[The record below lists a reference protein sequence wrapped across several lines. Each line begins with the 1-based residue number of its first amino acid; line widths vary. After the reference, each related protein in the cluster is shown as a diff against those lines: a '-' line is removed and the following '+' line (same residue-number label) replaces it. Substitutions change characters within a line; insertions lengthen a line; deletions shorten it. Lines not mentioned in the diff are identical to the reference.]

1 MLLTIDIGNTTVAV
15 GGFQGPELRFVRR
28 LPSDRNM
35 DAAVC
40 AARIRTLLAEEGA
53 APQDVEGAVLS
64 SVVPSLTQVAVQAAE
79 ASGLVSQ
86 GDLVVV
92 TAGVPVGVSGTT
104 NMIRVQQV
112 GGALLNAVG
121 VGDRKASGPLCV
133 CRVPEEVAEK
143 FHPGD
148 VLVVPYT
155 TNDLLPYIRQAV
167 TNPAYSTEEIAG
179 LLQAR
184 CEKLTD
190 IPEKLDFFDALP
202 DYDPELFTNKKS
214 KTNPEVSKAML
225 EAAIPMLEGLE
236 AWTTEQIHD
245 GLVDLAEKTTREFSL
260 RETELMG
267 EIAIG
272 AGETQSMSFLSRAMV
287 SFRERYP
294 KVTFR
299 IFSAT
304 ADDVKERLD
313 TGLLDMGLLT
323 EPVDVGRYAFCRM
336 KERDRWGVLV
346 RLDSPLAGLDSVT
359 PDDLEQVPL
368 IISVRERVQRE
379 LANWFGDRWE
389 RLQIAA
395 SFNLILNAANM
406 VRYGVGTALSFD
418 LNFSFDDLRFI
429 PLSPTMDTGTVLV
442 WKKDQVLTPAVE
454 AFHQHIKNVQ

>member
-1 MLLTIDIGNTTVAV
+1 MELRVLKYFLAVAREENITKAAALLHLTQPTLSRQLMQLEEELRVQLFRRSRYHIELTEDGMLL
-15 GGFQGPELRFVRR
+15 RR
-28 LPSDRNM
+28 R
-35 DAAVC
+35 AQ
-40 AARIRTLLAEEGA
+40 E
-53 APQDVEGAVLS
+53 
-64 SVVPSLTQVAVQAAE
+64 
-79 ASGLVSQ
+79 
-86 GDLVVV
+86 
-92 TAGVPVGVSGTT
+92 
-104 NMIRVQQV
+104 
-112 GGALLNAVG
+112 
-121 VGDRKASGPLCV
+121 
-133 CRVPEEVAEK
+133 
-143 FHPGD
+143 
-148 VLVVPYT
+148 
-155 TNDLLPYIRQAV
+155 
-167 TNPAYSTEEIAG
+167 
-179 LLQAR
+179 
-184 CEKLTD
+184 
-190 IPEKLDFFDALP
+190 
-202 DYDPELFTNKKS
+202 
-214 KTNPEVSKAML
+214 
-225 EAAIPMLEGLE
+225 
-236 AWTTEQIHD
+236 
-245 GLVDLAEKTTREFSL
+245 LVDLAEKTTREFTM

-272 AGETQSMSFLSRAMV
+272 AGETRSMSFLSRAMV

-368 IISVRERVQRE
+368 IISGRERVQRE
-379 LANWFGDRWE
+379 VANWFGDRWE

-442 WKKDQVLTPAVE
+442 WKKDLVLTPVVE

>member
-1 MLLTIDIGNTTVAV
+1 MELRVLKYFLAVAREENITKAAALLHLTQPTISRQLMQLEEELGVQLFRRSRYHIELTEDGMLL
-15 GGFQGPELRFVRR
+15 RR
-28 LPSDRNM
+28 R
-35 DAAVC
+35 AQ
-40 AARIRTLLAEEGA
+40 E
-53 APQDVEGAVLS
+53 
-64 SVVPSLTQVAVQAAE
+64 
-79 ASGLVSQ
+79 
-86 GDLVVV
+86 
-92 TAGVPVGVSGTT
+92 
-104 NMIRVQQV
+104 
-112 GGALLNAVG
+112 
-121 VGDRKASGPLCV
+121 
-133 CRVPEEVAEK
+133 
-143 FHPGD
+143 
-148 VLVVPYT
+148 
-155 TNDLLPYIRQAV
+155 
-167 TNPAYSTEEIAG
+167 
-179 LLQAR
+179 
-184 CEKLTD
+184 
-190 IPEKLDFFDALP
+190 
-202 DYDPELFTNKKS
+202 
-214 KTNPEVSKAML
+214 
-225 EAAIPMLEGLE
+225 
-236 AWTTEQIHD
+236 
-245 GLVDLAEKTTREFSL
+245 LVDLAEKTTREFTM

-272 AGETQSMSFLSRAMV
+272 AGETRSMSFLSRAMV

-368 IISVRERVQRE
+368 IISGRERVQRE

>member
-1 MLLTIDIGNTTVAV
+1 MELRVLKYFLAVAREENITKAAALLHLTQPTLSRQLMQLEEELRVQLFRRSRYHIELTEDGMLL
-15 GGFQGPELRFVRR
+15 RR
-28 LPSDRNM
+28 R
-35 DAAVC
+35 AQ
-40 AARIRTLLAEEGA
+40 E
-53 APQDVEGAVLS
+53 
-64 SVVPSLTQVAVQAAE
+64 
-79 ASGLVSQ
+79 
-86 GDLVVV
+86 
-92 TAGVPVGVSGTT
+92 
-104 NMIRVQQV
+104 
-112 GGALLNAVG
+112 
-121 VGDRKASGPLCV
+121 
-133 CRVPEEVAEK
+133 
-143 FHPGD
+143 
-148 VLVVPYT
+148 
-155 TNDLLPYIRQAV
+155 
-167 TNPAYSTEEIAG
+167 
-179 LLQAR
+179 
-184 CEKLTD
+184 
-190 IPEKLDFFDALP
+190 
-202 DYDPELFTNKKS
+202 
-214 KTNPEVSKAML
+214 
-225 EAAIPMLEGLE
+225 
-236 AWTTEQIHD
+236 
-245 GLVDLAEKTTREFSL
+245 LVDLAEKTTREFTM

-272 AGETQSMSFLSRAMV
+272 AGETRSMSFLSRAMV

-368 IISVRERVQRE
+368 IISGRERVQRE

-442 WKKDQVLTPAVE
+442 WKKDLVLTPVVE

>member
-1 MLLTIDIGNTTVAV
+1 MELRVLKYFLAVAREENITKAAALLHLTQPTLSRQLMQLEEELRVQLFRRSRYHIELTEDGMLL
-15 GGFQGPELRFVRR
+15 RR
-28 LPSDRNM
+28 R
-35 DAAVC
+35 AQ
-40 AARIRTLLAEEGA
+40 E
-53 APQDVEGAVLS
+53 
-64 SVVPSLTQVAVQAAE
+64 
-79 ASGLVSQ
+79 
-86 GDLVVV
+86 
-92 TAGVPVGVSGTT
+92 
-104 NMIRVQQV
+104 
-112 GGALLNAVG
+112 
-121 VGDRKASGPLCV
+121 
-133 CRVPEEVAEK
+133 
-143 FHPGD
+143 
-148 VLVVPYT
+148 
-155 TNDLLPYIRQAV
+155 
-167 TNPAYSTEEIAG
+167 
-179 LLQAR
+179 
-184 CEKLTD
+184 
-190 IPEKLDFFDALP
+190 
-202 DYDPELFTNKKS
+202 
-214 KTNPEVSKAML
+214 
-225 EAAIPMLEGLE
+225 
-236 AWTTEQIHD
+236 
-245 GLVDLAEKTTREFSL
+245 LVDLAEKTTREFTM

-272 AGETQSMSFLSRAMV
+272 AGETRSMSFLSRAMV

-368 IISVRERVQRE
+368 IISGRERVQRE

-442 WKKDQVLTPAVE
+442 WKKDLVLTPVVE
-454 AFHQHIKNVQ
+454 AFHHHIKNVQ

>member
-1 MLLTIDIGNTTVAV
+1 MELRVLKYFLAVAREENITKATALLHLTQPTLSRQLMQLEEELGVQLFRRSRYHIELTEDGMLL
-15 GGFQGPELRFVRR
+15 RR
-28 LPSDRNM
+28 R
-35 DAAVC
+35 AQ
-40 AARIRTLLAEEGA
+40 E
-53 APQDVEGAVLS
+53 
-64 SVVPSLTQVAVQAAE
+64 
-79 ASGLVSQ
+79 
-86 GDLVVV
+86 
-92 TAGVPVGVSGTT
+92 
-104 NMIRVQQV
+104 
-112 GGALLNAVG
+112 
-121 VGDRKASGPLCV
+121 
-133 CRVPEEVAEK
+133 
-143 FHPGD
+143 
-148 VLVVPYT
+148 
-155 TNDLLPYIRQAV
+155 
-167 TNPAYSTEEIAG
+167 
-179 LLQAR
+179 
-184 CEKLTD
+184 
-190 IPEKLDFFDALP
+190 
-202 DYDPELFTNKKS
+202 
-214 KTNPEVSKAML
+214 
-225 EAAIPMLEGLE
+225 
-236 AWTTEQIHD
+236 
-245 GLVDLAEKTTREFSL
+245 LVDLAEKTTREFTM
-260 RETELMG
+260 RETELMR

-272 AGETQSMSFLSRAMV
+272 AGETRSMSFLSRAMV

-368 IISVRERVQRE
+368 IISGRERVQRE

-442 WKKDQVLTPAVE
+442 WKKDLVLTPVVE

>member
-1 MLLTIDIGNTTVAV
+1 MELRVLKYFLAVAREENITKAAALLHLTQPTLSRQLMQLEEELGVQLFRRSRYHIELTEDGMLL
-15 GGFQGPELRFVRR
+15 RR
-28 LPSDRNM
+28 R
-35 DAAVC
+35 AQ
-40 AARIRTLLAEEGA
+40 E
-53 APQDVEGAVLS
+53 
-64 SVVPSLTQVAVQAAE
+64 
-79 ASGLVSQ
+79 
-86 GDLVVV
+86 
-92 TAGVPVGVSGTT
+92 
-104 NMIRVQQV
+104 
-112 GGALLNAVG
+112 
-121 VGDRKASGPLCV
+121 
-133 CRVPEEVAEK
+133 
-143 FHPGD
+143 
-148 VLVVPYT
+148 
-155 TNDLLPYIRQAV
+155 
-167 TNPAYSTEEIAG
+167 
-179 LLQAR
+179 
-184 CEKLTD
+184 
-190 IPEKLDFFDALP
+190 
-202 DYDPELFTNKKS
+202 
-214 KTNPEVSKAML
+214 
-225 EAAIPMLEGLE
+225 
-236 AWTTEQIHD
+236 
-245 GLVDLAEKTTREFSL
+245 LVDLAEKTTREFTM

-272 AGETQSMSFLSRAMV
+272 AGETRSMSFLSRAMV

-368 IISVRERVQRE
+368 IISGRERVQRE

-406 VRYGVGTALSFD
+406 IRYGVGTALSFD

-442 WKKDQVLTPAVE
+442 WKKDLVLTPVVE

>member
-1 MLLTIDIGNTTVAV
+1 MELRVLKYFLAVAREENITKAAALLHLTQHTLSRQLMQLEEELRVQLFRRSRYHIELTEDGMLL
-15 GGFQGPELRFVRR
+15 RR
-28 LPSDRNM
+28 R
-35 DAAVC
+35 AQ
-40 AARIRTLLAEEGA
+40 E
-53 APQDVEGAVLS
+53 
-64 SVVPSLTQVAVQAAE
+64 
-79 ASGLVSQ
+79 
-86 GDLVVV
+86 
-92 TAGVPVGVSGTT
+92 
-104 NMIRVQQV
+104 
-112 GGALLNAVG
+112 
-121 VGDRKASGPLCV
+121 
-133 CRVPEEVAEK
+133 
-143 FHPGD
+143 
-148 VLVVPYT
+148 
-155 TNDLLPYIRQAV
+155 
-167 TNPAYSTEEIAG
+167 
-179 LLQAR
+179 
-184 CEKLTD
+184 
-190 IPEKLDFFDALP
+190 
-202 DYDPELFTNKKS
+202 
-214 KTNPEVSKAML
+214 
-225 EAAIPMLEGLE
+225 
-236 AWTTEQIHD
+236 
-245 GLVDLAEKTTREFSL
+245 LVDLAEKTTREFTM

-272 AGETQSMSFLSRAMV
+272 AGETRSMSFLSRAMV

-368 IISVRERVQRE
+368 IISGRERVQRE

-442 WKKDQVLTPAVE
+442 WKKDLVLTPVVE

>member
-1 MLLTIDIGNTTVAV
+1 MELRVLKYFLAVAREENITKAAALLHLTQPTLSRQLMQLEEELGVQLFRRSRYHIELTEEGMLL
-15 GGFQGPELRFVRR
+15 RR
-28 LPSDRNM
+28 R
-35 DAAVC
+35 AQ
-40 AARIRTLLAEEGA
+40 E
-53 APQDVEGAVLS
+53 
-64 SVVPSLTQVAVQAAE
+64 
-79 ASGLVSQ
+79 
-86 GDLVVV
+86 
-92 TAGVPVGVSGTT
+92 
-104 NMIRVQQV
+104 
-112 GGALLNAVG
+112 
-121 VGDRKASGPLCV
+121 
-133 CRVPEEVAEK
+133 
-143 FHPGD
+143 
-148 VLVVPYT
+148 
-155 TNDLLPYIRQAV
+155 
-167 TNPAYSTEEIAG
+167 
-179 LLQAR
+179 
-184 CEKLTD
+184 
-190 IPEKLDFFDALP
+190 
-202 DYDPELFTNKKS
+202 
-214 KTNPEVSKAML
+214 
-225 EAAIPMLEGLE
+225 
-236 AWTTEQIHD
+236 
-245 GLVDLAEKTTREFSL
+245 LVDLAEKTTREFTM

-272 AGETQSMSFLSRAMV
+272 AGETRSMSFLSRAMV

-299 IFSAT
+299 IFSAN

-368 IISVRERVQRE
+368 IIRGRERVQRE

-395 SFNLILNAANM
+395 TFNLILNAANM

-418 LNFSFDDLRFI
+418 LNFSFDDIRFI

-442 WKKDQVLTPAVE
+442 WKKDLVLTPVVE

>member
-1 MLLTIDIGNTTVAV
+1 MELHVLKYFLAVAREENITKAAALLHLTQPTLSRQLMQLEEELRVQLFRRSRYHIELTEDGMLL
-15 GGFQGPELRFVRR
+15 RR
-28 LPSDRNM
+28 R
-35 DAAVC
+35 AQ
-40 AARIRTLLAEEGA
+40 E
-53 APQDVEGAVLS
+53 
-64 SVVPSLTQVAVQAAE
+64 
-79 ASGLVSQ
+79 
-86 GDLVVV
+86 
-92 TAGVPVGVSGTT
+92 
-104 NMIRVQQV
+104 
-112 GGALLNAVG
+112 
-121 VGDRKASGPLCV
+121 
-133 CRVPEEVAEK
+133 
-143 FHPGD
+143 
-148 VLVVPYT
+148 
-155 TNDLLPYIRQAV
+155 
-167 TNPAYSTEEIAG
+167 
-179 LLQAR
+179 
-184 CEKLTD
+184 
-190 IPEKLDFFDALP
+190 
-202 DYDPELFTNKKS
+202 
-214 KTNPEVSKAML
+214 
-225 EAAIPMLEGLE
+225 
-236 AWTTEQIHD
+236 
-245 GLVDLAEKTTREFSL
+245 LVDLAEKTTREFTM

-272 AGETQSMSFLSRAMV
+272 AGETRSMSFLSRAMV

-368 IISVRERVQRE
+368 IISGRERVQRE

-442 WKKDQVLTPAVE
+442 WKKDLVLTPVVE

>member
-1 MLLTIDIGNTTVAV
+1 MELRVLRYFLAVAREENITKAAALLHLTQPTLSRQLMQLEEELGVQLFRRSRYHIELTEDGMLL
-15 GGFQGPELRFVRR
+15 RR
-28 LPSDRNM
+28 R
-35 DAAVC
+35 AQ
-40 AARIRTLLAEEGA
+40 E
-53 APQDVEGAVLS
+53 
-64 SVVPSLTQVAVQAAE
+64 
-79 ASGLVSQ
+79 
-86 GDLVVV
+86 
-92 TAGVPVGVSGTT
+92 
-104 NMIRVQQV
+104 
-112 GGALLNAVG
+112 
-121 VGDRKASGPLCV
+121 
-133 CRVPEEVAEK
+133 
-143 FHPGD
+143 
-148 VLVVPYT
+148 
-155 TNDLLPYIRQAV
+155 
-167 TNPAYSTEEIAG
+167 
-179 LLQAR
+179 
-184 CEKLTD
+184 
-190 IPEKLDFFDALP
+190 
-202 DYDPELFTNKKS
+202 
-214 KTNPEVSKAML
+214 
-225 EAAIPMLEGLE
+225 
-236 AWTTEQIHD
+236 
-245 GLVDLAEKTTREFSL
+245 LVDLAEKTTREFTM

-272 AGETQSMSFLSRAMV
+272 AGETRSMSFLSRAMV

-299 IFSAT
+299 IFSAN

-368 IISVRERVQRE
+368 IISGRERVQQE

-429 PLSPTMDTGTVLV
+429 PLSPPMDTGTVLV
-442 WKKDQVLTPAVE
+442 WKKDQILTPAVE
-454 AFHQHIKNVQ
+454 AFHQHVKNVQ

>member
-1 MLLTIDIGNTTVAV
+1 MELRVLKYFLAVAREENITKAAALLHLTQPTLSRQLMQLEEELGVQLFRRSRYHIELTEEGMLL
-15 GGFQGPELRFVRR
+15 RR
-28 LPSDRNM
+28 R
-35 DAAVC
+35 AQ
-40 AARIRTLLAEEGA
+40 E
-53 APQDVEGAVLS
+53 
-64 SVVPSLTQVAVQAAE
+64 
-79 ASGLVSQ
+79 
-86 GDLVVV
+86 
-92 TAGVPVGVSGTT
+92 
-104 NMIRVQQV
+104 
-112 GGALLNAVG
+112 
-121 VGDRKASGPLCV
+121 
-133 CRVPEEVAEK
+133 
-143 FHPGD
+143 
-148 VLVVPYT
+148 
-155 TNDLLPYIRQAV
+155 
-167 TNPAYSTEEIAG
+167 
-179 LLQAR
+179 
-184 CEKLTD
+184 
-190 IPEKLDFFDALP
+190 
-202 DYDPELFTNKKS
+202 
-214 KTNPEVSKAML
+214 
-225 EAAIPMLEGLE
+225 
-236 AWTTEQIHD
+236 
-245 GLVDLAEKTTREFSL
+245 LVDLAEKTTREFTM

-272 AGETQSMSFLSRAMV
+272 AGETRSMSFLSRAMV

-299 IFSAT
+299 IFSAN

-368 IISVRERVQRE
+368 IISGRERVQQE

-395 SFNLILNAANM
+395 TFNLILNAANM

-442 WKKDQVLTPAVE
+442 WKKDLVLTPVVE

>member
-1 MLLTIDIGNTTVAV
+1 MELRVLRYFLAVAREENITKAAALLHLTQPTLSRQLMQLEEELGVQLFRRSRYHIELTEDGMLL
-15 GGFQGPELRFVRR
+15 RR
-28 LPSDRNM
+28 R
-35 DAAVC
+35 AQ
-40 AARIRTLLAEEGA
+40 E
-53 APQDVEGAVLS
+53 
-64 SVVPSLTQVAVQAAE
+64 
-79 ASGLVSQ
+79 
-86 GDLVVV
+86 
-92 TAGVPVGVSGTT
+92 
-104 NMIRVQQV
+104 
-112 GGALLNAVG
+112 
-121 VGDRKASGPLCV
+121 
-133 CRVPEEVAEK
+133 
-143 FHPGD
+143 
-148 VLVVPYT
+148 
-155 TNDLLPYIRQAV
+155 
-167 TNPAYSTEEIAG
+167 
-179 LLQAR
+179 
-184 CEKLTD
+184 
-190 IPEKLDFFDALP
+190 
-202 DYDPELFTNKKS
+202 
-214 KTNPEVSKAML
+214 
-225 EAAIPMLEGLE
+225 
-236 AWTTEQIHD
+236 
-245 GLVDLAEKTTREFSL
+245 LVDLAEKTTREFTM

-287 SFRERYP
+287 SFRENYP

-299 IFSAT
+299 IFSAN

-346 RLDSPLAGLDSVT
+346 RLDSPLANLNSVT

-368 IISVRERVQRE
+368 IISGRERVQRE

-442 WKKDQVLTPAVE
+442 WKKEQVLTPAVE
-454 AFHQHIKNVQ
+454 AFHQYIKNVQ

>member
-1 MLLTIDIGNTTVAV
+1 MELRVLKYFLAVAREENITKAAALLHLTQPTLSRQLMQLEEELGIQLFRRSRYHIELTEDGMLL
-15 GGFQGPELRFVRR
+15 RR
-28 LPSDRNM
+28 R
-35 DAAVC
+35 AQ
-40 AARIRTLLAEEGA
+40 E
-53 APQDVEGAVLS
+53 
-64 SVVPSLTQVAVQAAE
+64 
-79 ASGLVSQ
+79 
-86 GDLVVV
+86 
-92 TAGVPVGVSGTT
+92 
-104 NMIRVQQV
+104 
-112 GGALLNAVG
+112 
-121 VGDRKASGPLCV
+121 
-133 CRVPEEVAEK
+133 
-143 FHPGD
+143 
-148 VLVVPYT
+148 
-155 TNDLLPYIRQAV
+155 
-167 TNPAYSTEEIAG
+167 
-179 LLQAR
+179 
-184 CEKLTD
+184 
-190 IPEKLDFFDALP
+190 
-202 DYDPELFTNKKS
+202 
-214 KTNPEVSKAML
+214 
-225 EAAIPMLEGLE
+225 
-236 AWTTEQIHD
+236 
-245 GLVDLAEKTTREFSL
+245 LVDLAEKTTREFTM

-272 AGETQSMSFLSRAMV
+272 AGETRSMSFLSRAMV

-368 IISVRERVQRE
+368 IISGRERVQRE

-442 WKKDQVLTPAVE
+442 WKKDLVLTPVVE

>member
-1 MLLTIDIGNTTVAV
+1 MELRVLKYFLAVAREENITKAAALLHLTQPTLSRQLMQLEEELGVQLFRRSRYHIELTEDGMLL
-15 GGFQGPELRFVRR
+15 RR
-28 LPSDRNM
+28 R
-35 DAAVC
+35 AQ
-40 AARIRTLLAEEGA
+40 E
-53 APQDVEGAVLS
+53 
-64 SVVPSLTQVAVQAAE
+64 
-79 ASGLVSQ
+79 
-86 GDLVVV
+86 
-92 TAGVPVGVSGTT
+92 
-104 NMIRVQQV
+104 
-112 GGALLNAVG
+112 
-121 VGDRKASGPLCV
+121 
-133 CRVPEEVAEK
+133 
-143 FHPGD
+143 
-148 VLVVPYT
+148 
-155 TNDLLPYIRQAV
+155 
-167 TNPAYSTEEIAG
+167 
-179 LLQAR
+179 
-184 CEKLTD
+184 
-190 IPEKLDFFDALP
+190 
-202 DYDPELFTNKKS
+202 
-214 KTNPEVSKAML
+214 
-225 EAAIPMLEGLE
+225 
-236 AWTTEQIHD
+236 
-245 GLVDLAEKTTREFSL
+245 LVDLAEKTTREFTM

-272 AGETQSMSFLSRAMV
+272 AGETRSMSFLSRAMV

-368 IISVRERVQRE
+368 IISGRERVQRE

-406 VRYGVGTALSFD
+406 VRYGVGPALSFD

-442 WKKDQVLTPAVE
+442 WKKDLVLTPVVE

>member
-1 MLLTIDIGNTTVAV
+1 MELRVLKYFLAVAREENITKAAALLHLTQPTLSRQLMQLEEELGVQLFRRSRYHIELTEDGMLL
-15 GGFQGPELRFVRR
+15 RR
-28 LPSDRNM
+28 R
-35 DAAVC
+35 AQ
-40 AARIRTLLAEEGA
+40 E
-53 APQDVEGAVLS
+53 
-64 SVVPSLTQVAVQAAE
+64 
-79 ASGLVSQ
+79 
-86 GDLVVV
+86 
-92 TAGVPVGVSGTT
+92 
-104 NMIRVQQV
+104 
-112 GGALLNAVG
+112 
-121 VGDRKASGPLCV
+121 
-133 CRVPEEVAEK
+133 
-143 FHPGD
+143 
-148 VLVVPYT
+148 
-155 TNDLLPYIRQAV
+155 
-167 TNPAYSTEEIAG
+167 
-179 LLQAR
+179 
-184 CEKLTD
+184 
-190 IPEKLDFFDALP
+190 
-202 DYDPELFTNKKS
+202 
-214 KTNPEVSKAML
+214 
-225 EAAIPMLEGLE
+225 
-236 AWTTEQIHD
+236 
-245 GLVDLAEKTTREFSL
+245 LVDLAEKTTREFTM

-272 AGETQSMSFLSRAMV
+272 AGETRSMSFLSRAMV

-368 IISVRERVQRE
+368 IISGRERVQRE

-442 WKKDQVLTPAVE
+442 WKKDLVLTPVVE
-454 AFHQHIKNVQ
+454 AFHQHIKNV

>member
-1 MLLTIDIGNTTVAV
+1 MELRVLKYFLAVAREENITKAAALLHLTQPTLSRQLMQLEEELGVQLFRRSRYHIELTEDGMLL
-15 GGFQGPELRFVRR
+15 RR
-28 LPSDRNM
+28 R
-35 DAAVC
+35 AQ
-40 AARIRTLLAEEGA
+40 E
-53 APQDVEGAVLS
+53 
-64 SVVPSLTQVAVQAAE
+64 
-79 ASGLVSQ
+79 
-86 GDLVVV
+86 
-92 TAGVPVGVSGTT
+92 
-104 NMIRVQQV
+104 
-112 GGALLNAVG
+112 
-121 VGDRKASGPLCV
+121 
-133 CRVPEEVAEK
+133 
-143 FHPGD
+143 
-148 VLVVPYT
+148 
-155 TNDLLPYIRQAV
+155 
-167 TNPAYSTEEIAG
+167 
-179 LLQAR
+179 
-184 CEKLTD
+184 
-190 IPEKLDFFDALP
+190 
-202 DYDPELFTNKKS
+202 
-214 KTNPEVSKAML
+214 
-225 EAAIPMLEGLE
+225 
-236 AWTTEQIHD
+236 
-245 GLVDLAEKTTREFSL
+245 LVDLAEKTTREFTM

-272 AGETQSMSFLSRAMV
+272 AGETRSMSFLSRAMV

-368 IISVRERVQRE
+368 IISGRERVQRE

-429 PLSPTMDTGTVLV
+429 PLSPSMDTGTVLV